1 MFTILTHSFAKTDY
15 IIIRITTKLEII
27 DLGSNDEQ
35 GGFWVQ
41 CFQSFDH
48 MCSINVGNKMYTGAG
63 SVWLQSFSYHQRT
76 LCQRDTVHLYTS
88 KLRLDFVFHKKISII
103 FFLFYSTKKIE
114 LTFDSYMEKKLL
126 KQREF

>member
-1 MFTILTHSFAKTDY
+1 MFTILTHSFAKTEY
-15 IIIRITTKLEII
+15 TIIRITTKLEII

-48 MCSINVGNKMYTGAG
+48 MCSINVGNKMYTRAG

-88 KLRLDFVFHKKISII
+88 KLRLDFVFHKKISIT
-103 FFLFYSTKKIE
+103 FFYSMYQKNRI
-114 LTFDSYMEKKLL
+114 DI
-126 KQREF
+126 